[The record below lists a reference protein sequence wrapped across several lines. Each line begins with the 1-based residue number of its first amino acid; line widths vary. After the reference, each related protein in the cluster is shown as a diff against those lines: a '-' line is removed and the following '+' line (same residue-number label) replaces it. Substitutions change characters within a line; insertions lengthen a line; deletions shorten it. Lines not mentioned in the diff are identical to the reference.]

1 MYKIHEQTFQEIR
14 GGNIDCV
21 FYSSSC
27 VHDKYLSMSNVYSL
41 RRGIDNSL
49 TIFKIYTCLIKQQF
63 FEFFRQSS
71 LVDLIENSNEK
82 RFHYYNISLRQNY
95 YTMCPI
101 KEHTFL
107 YHQARFLIIPIFYR
121 HSFTINQNQLNSNKK
136 IR

>member
-1 MYKIHEQTFQEIR
+1 MAKVSEMYKIHEQTFQEIR

-21 FYSSSC
+21 FYSSSY

-95 YTMCPI
+95 LQCV
-101 KEHTFL
+101 L
-107 YHQARFLIIPIFYR
+107 
-121 HSFTINQNQLNSNKK
+121 
-136 IR
+136 